1 MAKESSVVTIYH
13 NPNCSTSKKVLG
25 WLKEKGIE
33 PKVVEYL
40 KTPLDEAGLK
50 SLLKKLKLGP
60 RDILRKKGEAFE
72 ALKLTDKTTDEALIK
87 AMGQDPGPDRA
98 ADRGRAE
105 GRRPCPPAGTGL
117 GGGLINLHFRLKQA
131 D

>member
-1 MAKESSVVTIYH
+1 MPKETSAVTIYH

-25 WLKEKGIE
+25 WLKDMGVA
-33 PKVVEYL
+33 PRVVEYL

-72 ALKLTDKTTDEALIK
+72 ALKLTEKTTDEALIK
-87 AMGQDPGPDRA
+87 AMAKTPVLIERPIVVGPKGA
-98 ADRGRAE
+98 VVA
-105 GRRPCPPAGTGL
+105 RPPERVWEAV
-117 GGGLINLHFRLKQA
+117 
-131 D
+131 

>member
-1 MAKESSVVTIYH
+1 MPKEAVTIYH

-25 WLKEKGIE
+25 WLKEKGHE

-50 SLLKKLKLGP
+50 SLLKKLKAGP

-87 AMGQDPGPDRA
+87 AMAKTPVLIERPIVVGPKGA
-98 ADRGRAE
+98 VVA
-105 GRRPCPPAGTGL
+105 RPPERVWETV
-117 GGGLINLHFRLKQA
+117 
-131 D
+131 

>member
-1 MAKESSVVTIYH
+1 MAKESITIYH

-25 WLKEKGIE
+25 WLKEKGHE

-40 KTPLDEAGLK
+40 KTPLDQAGIK

-72 ALKLTDKTTDEALIK
+72 ALKLTEKTSDESLIK
-87 AMGQDPGPDRA
+87 AMAKTPVLIERPIVVGPKGA
-98 ADRGRAE
+98 VVA
-105 GRRPCPPAGTGL
+105 RPPERVWEAV
-117 GGGLINLHFRLKQA
+117 
-131 D
+131 

>member
-1 MAKESSVVTIYH
+1 MAVTIYH

-25 WLKEKGIE
+25 WLKEKGVE

-40 KTPLDEAGLK
+40 KTPLDEAGIR

-72 ALKLTDKTTDEALIK
+72 ALKLTEKTTDEALIQ
-87 AMGQDPGPDRA
+87 AMAQTPVLIGRPIVVGPKGA
-98 ADRGRAE
+98 FVA
-105 GRRPCPPAGTGL
+105 RPPERVWETV
-117 GGGLINLHFRLKQA
+117 
-131 D
+131 

>member
-1 MAKESSVVTIYH
+1 MPKESKDVTIYH

-40 KTPLDEAGLK
+40 KTPLDEAGIK

-72 ALKLTDKTTDEALIK
+72 ALKLTDKTTDEAPVLIER
-87 AMGQDPGPDRA
+87 PIVVGPKGA
-98 ADRGRAE
+98 VLA
-105 GRRPCPPAGTGL
+105 RPPERVWEAV
-117 GGGLINLHFRLKQA
+117 
-131 D
+131 

>member
-1 MAKESSVVTIYH
+1 MAKESGGVTIYH

-25 WLKEKGIE
+25 WLKEKGIA

-40 KTPLDEAGLK
+40 KTPLDEAGIK

-72 ALKLTDKTTDEALIK
+72 ALRLTDKTTDEALIK
-87 AMGQDPGPDRA
+87 AMAKTPVLIERPIVVGPKGA
-98 ADRGRAE
+98 VLA
-105 GRRPCPPAGTGL
+105 RPPERVWEAV
-117 GGGLINLHFRLKQA
+117 
-131 D
+131 

>member
-1 MAKESSVVTIYH
+1 MAKESGGVTIYH

-25 WLKEKGIE
+25 WLKEKGIA

-40 KTPLDEAGLK
+40 KTPLDEAGIK

-72 ALKLTDKTTDEALIK
+72 ALRLTDKTTDEALIK
-87 AMGQDPGPDRA
+87 AMAQTPVLIERPIVVSGGKA
-98 ADRGRAE
+98 AIGR
-105 GRRPCPPAGTGL
+105 PPEKVL
-117 GGGLINLHFRLKQA
+117 EIL
-131 D
+131 